1 MATKKKSLAPPPLPT
16 EYPPTTIHFP
26 PPAPGTATKI
36 GPQRTTKVTQKL
48 KLLPEDKASTTTNT
62 STGRAQSGTP
72 GDRDALAQ
80 RDIERL
86 FASKERIAKFLPR
99 ATAYCT
105 ASSYRMEGLMKFL
118 QSRASTRLAAPR
130 LFDECIYSPYSYT
143 GVDASPPTADLINL
157 EMEEGVHA
165 GHEQGP
171 RVIVSE
177 VFLFEYGVTV
187 IWGMTEAEEQR
198 FLKEIVKFEVE
209 SLRTISSLFI
219 LPCELDGR

>member
-1 MATKKKSLAPPPLPT
+1 MATKKKPLVPPLPT

-48 KLLPEDKASTTTNT
+48 KLLPEDKPPSTQ
-62 STGRAQSGTP
+62 RTP
-72 GDRDALAQ
+72 FTAGGGDHDPLAQ

-99 ATAYCT
+99 VTAYCT

-118 QSRASTRLAAPR
+118 QSRASTRSSAPQ
-130 LFDECIYSPYSYT
+130 LFDEVIYSPYSYT
-143 GVDASPPTADLINL
+143 GVDASPPAPDLINL
-157 EMEEGVHA
+157 ETEGLHGISGDRPLA
-165 GHEQGP
+165 
-171 RVIVSE
+171 IVSE

-187 IWGMTEAEEQR
+187 IWGMTEAEELR
-198 FLKEIVKFEVE
+198 FLKEIAKFEIE
-209 SLRTISSLFI
+209 SLRTLPPQSNPPFLYALF
-219 LPCELDGR
+219 CSNGMG